1 MSISLETLK
10 EAVQIKE
17 QISQLEAR
25 LSRILGG
32 SVPSA
37 KSTSPAK
44 GARGM
49 SAAGRANII
58 AAQKAR
64 WAKVKAES
72 TPAGKPATGAK
83 KKKKGGLTPEG
94 RARLAATMK
103 ARWAARKK
111 AGAPP
116 LNAPKRK

>member
-1 MSISLETLK
+1 MSISLQTLK

-32 SVPSA
+32 SVPSV
-37 KSTSPAK
+37 KSTGAAK

-64 WAKVKAES
+64 WAKAKAES
-72 TPAGKPATGAK
+72 APAGKPAKGK
-83 KKKKGGLTPEG
+83 RKKKGGLTVEG